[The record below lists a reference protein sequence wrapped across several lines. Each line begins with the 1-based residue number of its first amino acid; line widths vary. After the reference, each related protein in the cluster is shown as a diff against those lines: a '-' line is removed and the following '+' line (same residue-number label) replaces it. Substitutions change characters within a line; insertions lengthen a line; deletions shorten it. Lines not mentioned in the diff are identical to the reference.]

1 VAGLVSDS
9 FHLTFGC
16 GVLAFSLYAMM
27 VAEQSPSDTYTYGYK
42 RLEVLA
48 AFTNALF
55 LLFLSFS
62 LAVEA
67 LHAFVEDESEHKHYL
82 IISAVTNL
90 LVNLLG
96 VWFFRSYA
104 RVHFVYRK
112 SQDMNHHAICLHV
125 LSDSIRSAG
134 VVLASWLLT
143 FG

>member
-67 LHAFVEDESEHKHYL
+67 LHAFVEDESKHKYCP
-82 IISAVTNL
+82 NL
-90 LVNLLG
+90 SLACFHLQFWFLL
-96 VWFFRSYA
+96 RE
-104 RVHFVYRK
+104 
-112 SQDMNHHAICLHV
+112 
-125 LSDSIRSAG
+125 
-134 VVLASWLLT
+134 SWS
-143 FG
+143 